1 MLVRRWAEFPTA
13 IRGASWSTDTWTGVL
28 RHDEVRLN
36 DSADI
41 IGLAAVRPLN
51 AALCGGK
58 AAARA
63 APIKEACTKTWPRQ
77 GFTRLNRRISIRA
90 NNAALLA
97 GNPREE

>member
-1 MLVRRWAEFPTA
+1 
-13 IRGASWSTDTWTGVL
+13 
-28 RHDEVRLN
+28 
-36 DSADI
+36 
-41 IGLAAVRPLN
+41 LN

-63 APIKEACTKTWPRQ
+63 APIKEARTKTWPRQ
-77 GFTRLNRRISIRA
+77 VFTRLNRRISIRA

>member
-1 MLVRRWAEFPTA
+1 M
-13 IRGASWSTDTWTGVL
+13 L
-28 RHDEVRLN
+28 RHDEVRL
-36 DSADI
+36 I
-41 IGLAAVRPLN
+41 ISDFGLAAVRPLN

>member
-1 MLVRRWAEFPTA
+1 VGRIFNGNSRLQFVDGHMDRSAQARRGSANN
-13 IRGASWSTDTWTGVL
+13 L
-28 RHDEVRLN
+28 RL
-36 DSADI
+36 
-41 IGLAAVRPLN
+41 RPCGRPPFE
-51 AALCGGK
+51 ALCGGK

-77 GFTRLNRRISIRA
+77 VFTRLNRRISIRA

>member
-1 MLVRRWAEFPTA
+1 VGRIFNGNSRLQLVDGHMDRSAQARRGSANN
-13 IRGASWSTDTWTGVL
+13 L
-28 RHDEVRLN
+28 RL
-36 DSADI
+36 
-41 IGLAAVRPLN
+41 GLAAVRPLN

-77 GFTRLNRRISIRA
+77 VFTRLNRRISIRA